1 MPTTMTI
8 TTEIRTRERMKKR
21 RKRTI
26 TTEIRT
32 RESMKKRRKRTI
44 TTEIRTRERM
54 KKRRKRARE
63 KKRLTWRCRKR
74 RKTITTTIAM
84 STRRRGKRSLCSVG
98 GEQPGEKR
106 QDSGTAEEGY
116 QIKRKRQSGTRKT
129 TDKKLALLG
138 QTMRK
143 KHRNKAL

>member
-1 MPTTMTI
+1 MG
-8 TTEIRTRERMKKR
+8 
-21 RKRTI
+21 
-26 TTEIRT
+26 
-32 RESMKKRRKRTI
+32 KKRRKRTI

-54 KKRRKRARE
+54 K
-63 KKRLTWRCRKR
+63 KR